1 MPKKNPTIP
10 WSIYQKR
17 LPIIGE
23 EITLSDGRTTTL
35 TFNGAIALICG
46 KISGGIEVIDFDVK
60 HDATIVERFQEVC
73 GDFWQE
79 VGPLMTIQK
88 TVSGGCHLF
97 YKCDTIEG
105 NQKLANKKKNDTDK
119 TSESLIETRGEGGY
133 VAIAPTPG
141 YSLLQG
147 DLRSINTITAAQ
159 REQLLE
165 YARMLNEFFEPVA
178 PPRTALATQADT
190 GERPGDHYNRDKD
203 AIPAL
208 LEKHGWT
215 LKKTLPN
222 QQLWKRPGTTDSK
235 WSGSFSPEHNT
246 FYVYTSSVAALQP
259 LKAYSP
265 FALLTSLEHN
275 GSWSEAAS
283 ALYHK
288 GFGPRHERQLQVSPP
303 PPEPPDTHEPD
314 DDGRDDARPLSKL
327 ERLENWMRD
336 AYEFRRNIISDT
348 ITCMDRTLG
357 VWKPCKDA
365 DIWRDAH
372 HNLHT
377 MGLKNVAISD
387 ISNILDSDF
396 VPDYN
401 PFQEYFQSLPPW
413 DGKDHIQR
421 FADHIQTDDQVFWS
435 AQLKKALVR
444 SLACTLD
451 NVVNRIVMVL
461 VQEAQESGKSTAIR
475 FLCPPELQ
483 AYYKEE
489 PMTHDKDG
497 EIALSE
503 NFMWN
508 LEELDELNKKQISD
522 MKAII
527 SRQSIKQRRA
537 YDRREKH
544 MPRIVNFWGSTN
556 KAEFLT
562 DTQNTR
568 WLCFN
573 VISISHDYNNTQT
586 GTKNVDIHQL
596 WAQAYH
602 LYRNNFNYNLSNEDR
617 KLRDT
622 RNQSFEAATP
632 EKQIILRH
640 FRQAHHSN
648 PGAQFLP
655 TVEIHAQILA
665 KTHARIQISEHNI
678 GRAMK
683 QLGFTSTQRR
693 VDGKPMRGYWVISLT
708 NPRDFD
714 ADGQTTNPPLFN
726 SDENPF

>member
-1 MPKKNPTIP
+1 MPEKAPTIP
-10 WSIYQKR
+10 SWSQYQKE
-17 LPIIGE
+17 PAAPGS
-23 EITLSDGRTTTL
+23 LS
-35 TFNGAIALICG
+35 FNGSLALICG
-46 KISGGIEVIDFDVK
+46 AVSGNVECIDIDVK
-60 HDATIVERFQEVC
+60 HDPTIYDRFIQEC
-73 GDFWQE
+73 AEFWE
-79 VGPLMTIQK
+79 SIKPHLLIQR
-88 TVSGGCHLF
+88 TVSGGYHLI
-97 YKCDTIEG
+97 YRCEVVGKS
-105 NQKLANKKKNDTDK
+105 QKLANKPMPDGKA
-119 TSESLIETRGEGGY
+119 ESLIETKANGGY
-133 VAIAPTPG
+133 IVIAPTEG
-141 YSLLQG
+141 YTLIQG
-147 DLRSINTITAAQ
+147 DFRSIPTITVEQ
-159 REQLLE
+159 RDLILE
-165 YARMLNEFFEPVA
+165 HARYLNEVFEPVLPEKQLSTTSQSPDA
-178 PPRTALATQADT
+178 

-265 FALLTSLEHN
+265 FALLTTLEHN

-497 EIALSE
+497 EIALTE

-693 VDGKPMRGYWVISLT
+693 VDGKPMRGYYVITLT

-714 ADGQTTNPPLFN
+714 PDGLNPAPQLFN
-726 SDENPF
+726 PNETPF